1 MTAKSHWREGAIV
14 WRLGWARLRPRLWM
28 VLGIVAAGAGCV
40 LLQNGMDDALLR
52 KIRFADDDRLNF
64 VAGKL
69 GFWGDWVWNFGLA
82 VLLWL
87 AGVVCKRKHWRQFGW
102 ACLWAFL
109 VASVAVNV
117 FRTPLGRA
125 RPSAGVPDGFYG
137 PHRDSSYQG
146 FPSGHSTTSFAT
158 AASVVSATPL
168 LSVPCAAYAAT
179 VGWSR
184 MQLNRHHPLDVLTGA
199 ALGGF
204 VGLCFG
210 GALPGSRWRLRRKR
224 RANFKTA

>member
-1 MTAKSHWREGAIV
+1 M
-14 WRLGWARLRPRLWM
+14 RLWL
-28 VLGIVAAGAGCV
+28 VLVIVQIGAALV
-40 LLQNGMDDALLR
+40 LLQNGW
-52 KIRFADDDRLNF
+52 DDRVLNQIRVSETKPNF
-64 VAGKL
+64 SQVNHIAVYVSY
-69 GFWGDWVWNFGLA
+69 WGDEFWSVPLA
-82 VLLWL
+82 VLLWG
-87 AGVVCKRKHWRQFGW
+87 AGVVFKRKRVRQLGW

-109 VASVAVNV
+109 VAAAVVNV
-117 FRTPLGRA
+117 FRMPLGRA

-137 PHRDSSYQG
+137 PRFKSDYQG

-158 AASVVSATPL
+158 AASVISAPPL

-199 ALGGF
+199 VLGLF

-210 GALPGSRWRLRRKR
+210 NVLPGSWWRLRRR
-224 RANFKTA
+224 LITSSGIRL